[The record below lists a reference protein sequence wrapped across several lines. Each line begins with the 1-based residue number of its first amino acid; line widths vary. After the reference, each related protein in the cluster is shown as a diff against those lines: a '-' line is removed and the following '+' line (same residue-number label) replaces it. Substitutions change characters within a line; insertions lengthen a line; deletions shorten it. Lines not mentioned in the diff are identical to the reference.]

1 MAMGLWPWRKPQIWR
16 NQQKPTSK
24 TTQSP
29 QLTCK
34 IHICKGKKNQ
44 ICKKPPNN
52 LANPMPQLSSLN
64 HHTPQHH
71 QNQCRHETP
80 PKNLDL
86 KFLKKKKKKKKSWEE
101 EAFNSWD
108 LWVAKQHN
116 RRDQWRLQNH
126 DHRFERQ
133 DRENRGERE
142 REREREMNK
151 KKK

>member
-1 MAMGLWPWRKPQIWR
+1 MSNSRRSKMAMGLWPWRKPQIWR

-34 IHICKGKKNQ
+34 IHICKWKKNQ

-52 LANPMPQLSSLN
+52 PANPMPQLSSLN

-86 KFLKKKKKKKKSWEE
+86 KFKKK
-101 EAFNSWD
+101 
-108 LWVAKQHN
+108 
-116 RRDQWRLQNH
+116 
-126 DHRFERQ
+126 
-133 DRENRGERE
+133 
-142 REREREMNK
+142 NK
-151 KKK
+151 KKIVRRGCFQLMRFVSSKATQSSRSVEITKPPSSLREAR